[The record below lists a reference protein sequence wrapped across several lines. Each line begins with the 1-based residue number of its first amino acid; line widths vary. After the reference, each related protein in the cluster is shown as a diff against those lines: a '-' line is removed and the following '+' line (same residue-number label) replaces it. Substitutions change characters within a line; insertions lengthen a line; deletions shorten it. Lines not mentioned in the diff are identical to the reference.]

1 MTALLLKKRS
11 LIFGAIVAASFFLVG
26 NRAVLA
32 HTGVGTTNLFLY
44 QLPAGNILLNNTDSC
59 LNLSGSTAPDVACLA
74 VTTTTLHTDQ
84 INEGRVNIQ
93 IATDG
98 VIVYGTPNTVN
109 AVPSGDIGLWV
120 TVHRQDADPDHP
132 VKKHPTTEASTHFTR
147 FDFDVD
153 AGALTGAIVVETSP
167 G

>member
-1 MTALLLKKRS
+1 MKALLLKKRS

-32 HTGVGTTNLFLY
+32 HTGVGSTTLVLTQNT
-44 QLPAGNILLNNTDSC
+44 AGTVLSTSTC
-59 LNLSGSTAPDVACLA
+59 LNLSGDTGLDLTCTTSTS
-74 VTTTTLHTDQ
+74 TTLHTDQ
-84 INEGRVNIQ
+84 IDDGRVNIQ

-120 TVHRQDADPDHP
+120 TIHRQDADPDHP
-132 VKKHPTTEASTHFTR
+132 VKKHPNSEDPGITV
-147 FDFDVD
+147 FDFD
-153 AGALTGAIVVETSP
+153 
-167 G
+167 